1 MSKHLSLVT
10 LLFAVGCGGDD
21 GTTSTTG
28 SELSGTTTYR
38 DAETNSDGTQRAP
51 SSPPAQ
57 EADVYL
63 LVKGTG
69 QIPNVD
75 PQCATDPVG
84 VFEARYLSAAS
95 ISPEEGY
102 VAAFGSGNAQITT
115 PSGCEIPDLTVG
127 VVTDVVVRA
136 ELTIN
141 TQNCQTYCEAHARA
155 EAEAQCGTS
164 PAAAQC
170 RGAAE
175 ADVASQCQTT
185 CTTQA
190 NVIAAEVSLGASA
203 LGSLD
208 ATKLRGAAFGELSAD
223 LTFDRLE
230 DDQGTVLGN

>member
-1 MSKHLSLVT
+1 MSKYLSLVT
-10 LLFAVGCGGDD
+10 LLFAVGCGGD
-21 GTTSTTG
+21 GGKTGTTG
-28 SELSGTTTYR
+28 SELSGTSTYR
-38 DAETNSDGTQRAP
+38 DAETNSDGTQREPA
-51 SSPPAQ
+51 SPPAQ
-57 EADVYL
+57 DAEIYL

-75 PQCATDPVG
+75 PQCATDPAG
-84 VFEARYLSAAS
+84 AFEARYLSTAT
-95 ISPEEGY
+95 ISPGEAY
-102 VAAFGSGNAQITT
+102 VAAFGSSDAQITT

-141 TQNCQTYCEAHARA
+141 TQNCDTYCEAHARA
-155 EAEAQCGTS
+155 EAEAECGAS

-170 RGAAE
+170 RSAAE
-175 ADVASQCQTT
+175 AEVTSQCTTT

-190 NVIAAEVSLGASA
+190 NVIAAEISLGAGA

-223 LTFDRLE
+223 LTFDHLE
-230 DDQGTVLGN
+230 DAQGTVLGN